1 MTEAASQSAQSRKQ
15 IALLALGIL
24 FTMLPVTMLVPV
36 LKELVSIRFT
46 VSNFWAH
53 AFMSTSLIGAILFA
67 PFAGRLIDRSARRGL
82 IIGIALFLNG
92 LCFLGMAVAPN
103 FAVLM
108 IVRFL
113 EGAMHITAL
122 SAWMATGAD
131 MSRGG
136 DSGKVMGALG
146 GMIIFGIT
154 IGVPLGGVIA
164 GDTPN
169 NVFVAAALASI
180 FAILFVFGLSQ
191 VNVGNNAY
199 SQFSSLTRAIK
210 QNRWLL
216 IPYAYTFID
225 RLSIGVVVST
235 LSLYMS
241 DILKLT
247 PAQRGAELSYFL
259 VPFALLC
266 YPIGKLSDRYGR
278 IWMMAIGSLLFGFV
292 FMWYGYVE
300 GWQLSMVMLVSGIL
314 SALMFTPTMAISKDL
329 STPEQHGTVFAGY
342 NIAGSLGFIVG
353 PLLGGTLFT
362 WLLQSQQELQA
373 YQSTFVLTGLFEI
386 ACAVISLPFL
396 LRAMNTGVLR

>member
-1 MTEAASQSAQSRKQ
+1 MTATESQAAPTRKQ
-15 IALLALGIL
+15 IILVASGIL

-36 LKELVSIRFT
+36 LKELVSIRFS

-67 PFAGRLIDRSARRGL
+67 PIAGRIIDSSNHRRWV
-82 IIGIALFLNG
+82 IGIALFLNG
-92 LCFLGMAVAPN
+92 ICFLAMAAAPT
-103 FAVLM
+103 FTFLM
-108 IVRFL
+108 IARFL

-154 IGVPLGGVIA
+154 VGVPLGGVIA
-164 GDTPN
+164 GDN
-169 NVFVAAALASI
+169 ANIVFVAAAIASI
-180 FAILFVFGLSQ
+180 FAIIFVFGLSQ
-191 VNVGNNAY
+191 VTIGDNAY
-199 SQFSSLTRAIK
+199 SQFSSLTRAIQ

-241 DILKLT
+241 DILQLT

-259 VPFALLC
+259 FPFALLC
-266 YPIGKLSDRYGR
+266 YPIGKLSDRFGR
-278 IWMMAIGSLLFGFV
+278 VWMMASSSLLFGFV
-292 FMWYGYVE
+292 FMSYGYAE
-300 GWQLSMVMLVSGIL
+300 GYQLTIVMLISGIL
-314 SALMFTPTMAISKDL
+314 SAGMFTPTMAISKDL
-329 STPEQHGTVFAGY
+329 ATPEQHGTVFAGY
-342 NIAGSLGFIVG
+342 NIAGSLGFVVG

-362 WLLQSQQELQA
+362 WLVQSQQELQA
-373 YQSTFVLTGLFEI
+373 YQSTFLFTGLFEI

-396 LRAMNTGVLR
+396 LKAVQAGVLR